1 MHPTTRLSDIRR
13 RAKQEP
19 ELTKVIADALRWEMV
34 EVGELLAGE
43 FDLQRSEAKVIAR
56 AIADFDRHGVPADRL
71 RRPVASQR
79 A

>member
-1 MHPTTRLSDIRR
+1 MHPTPRLSDIRR
-13 RAKQEP
+13 RANQEP
-19 ELTKVIADALRWEMV
+19 ELTKAIADALGWEMI

-56 AIADFDRHGVPADRL
+56 AVAEFDRLGRSVVSA
-71 RRPVASQR
+71 R